1 MTQVPP
7 PGSPEQSTVPVC
19 YRHPGRESYVRCT
32 RCERPI
38 CPECMNEASV
48 GHQCP
53 ECVAEGRRSQRPV
66 RTLFGATAIGARSY
80 VTITI
85 IAINVLAAIAS
96 IASAGGR
103 GLAGGGSGPI
113 GFLFGGTTPLLSQ
126 GGAVGGSP
134 YQGSNGLLL
143 GPGGISDGEY
153 YRLLTSMFLHFGVLH
168 LVMNMW
174 ALWVVGRILEA
185 VLGPVRF
192 LALYLVAG
200 LGGSLAVYLFDP
212 LGLTAGASGA
222 VFGLFAALFIV
233 LRRMKRDTSSIIP
246 LLVINI
252 IISFVPGISLAG
264 HLGGLITGAIVA
276 FAFAYAP
283 QKNRNLYAGA
293 AVVVLLALIAVA
305 VVIQTSAIRGF
316 IPISG

>member
-7 PGSPEQSTVPVC
+7 AGSPEQSTVPVC
-19 YRHPGRESYVRCT
+19 YRHPRRETYVRCT

-38 CPECMNEASV
+38 CPECMNEAAV

-53 ECVAEGRRSQRPV
+53 ECVTEGRRTQRQL
-66 RTLFGATAIGARSY
+66 RTQFGGTAIGARGH
-80 VTITI
+80 VTITLI
-85 IAINVLAAIAS
+85 VINVLAAIAS

-103 GLAGGGSGPI
+103 GLVGGASGPL
-113 GFLFGGTTPLLSQ
+113 GFLFGGTTPLLTHGAAL
-126 GGAVGGSP
+126 GGYP
-134 YQGSNGLLL
+134 YENATGMFL

-153 YRLLTSMFLHFGVLH
+153 YRLLTSMFLHFGVVH
-168 LVMNMW
+168 LLMNMW
-174 ALWVVGRILEA
+174 ALWVVGRILEG
-185 VLGPVRF
+185 VLGPIRF

-200 LGGSLAVYLFDP
+200 LGGSLAVYLFNP

-233 LRRMKRDTSSIIP
+233 LRRLKRDTSSIVP

-264 HLGGLITGAIVA
+264 HFGGLITGALVA
-276 FAFAYAP
+276 FVFAYAP
-283 QKNRNLYAGA
+283 PKNRNLYAGA
-293 AVVVLLALIAVA
+293 AVGMILALIAVG
-305 VVIQTSAIRGF
+305 VMVQTSAIHGF